1 MVANLMRYMKGCR
14 KGWWLLLSAI
24 PAVAAAQTL
33 VDPTRPPDS
42 LGARSGVNPLQ
53 SIIISPTR
61 RAAIVYGQTVE
72 LGEKVGDFR
81 LIEVSENGVVLQGA
95 RGLEVLTLFPNM
107 KMNKKATVLPMI
119 EDTKHP
125 AQKPAPV
132 SKSDG
137 KAGEKEEK

>member
-1 MVANLMRYMKGCR
+1 MATNLMRYMNGCR

-24 PAVAAAQTL
+24 PAIVAAQTL

-42 LGARSGVNPLQ
+42 LGAHSETNALQ
-53 SIIISPTR
+53 SIIISSTR

-72 LGEKVGDFR
+72 LGEKVGDLR
-81 LIEVSENGVVLQGA
+81 LIEVNENGVVLQGA
-95 RGLEVLTLFPNM
+95 KGLEVLTLFPNM
-107 KMNKKATVLPMI
+107 KMNKKAIAPPMT

-132 SKSDG
+132 NKSAG
-137 KAGEKEEK
+137 QAGEKEGK